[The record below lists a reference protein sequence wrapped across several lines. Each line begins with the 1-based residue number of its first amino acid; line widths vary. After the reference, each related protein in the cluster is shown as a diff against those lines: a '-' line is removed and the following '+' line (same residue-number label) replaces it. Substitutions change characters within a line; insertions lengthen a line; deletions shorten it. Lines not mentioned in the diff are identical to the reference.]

1 MDGHTMKKI
10 ISVFLCVLLILSSC
24 VIAVSADD
32 AYAYDEEYYSKFK
45 GDNLTLYVYNWGE
58 YISDGSDGAMDT
70 IKEFEKLT
78 GIRVE
83 YTTFDTNEGLYSKLQ
98 SGSAYYDIIIP
109 SDYMISRMAENGM
122 LEKLNYANIPN
133 FEKYIDENF
142 KNPDYDANQEYSV
155 PYTWG
160 TVGLVYNSKYIT
172 EEIDSWDVL
181 WDEKYS
187 GKILMFSNSRDAFA
201 IALRR
206 LGYSMNT
213 ENPDELRE
221 AAESLKEQ
229 KDVVQAYVMDQVF
242 DKMTEENAWVAP
254 YYAGDYITMS
264 ETNADLKFVFPKEGF
279 NQFVDS
285 MCIPKGCV
293 NQEAAEMF
301 INFMCEPKVS
311 AENCSYIGYSTP
323 ISAAKNLMDAN
334 VVENEVAYP
343 DSEILANSETFR
355 NLSDE
360 TNKLLDDLW
369 IEVRIGTITTDFW
382 IAVGFLAAGILALC
396 FMVIYR
402 KQKRL
407 LARNAVK

>member
-1 MDGHTMKKI
+1 MKKI
-10 ISVFLCVLLILSSC
+10 ISVFLCVLLILSSL
-24 VIAVSADD
+24 VFGVSADD

-45 GDNLTLYVYNWGE
+45 NDNLTLYVYNWGE
-58 YISDGSDGAMDT
+58 YIADGSDDTMDV
-70 IKEFEKLT
+70 IKEFEELT

-109 SDYMISRMAENGM
+109 SDYMISRMAQNGM

-133 FEKYIDENF
+133 FEKYIDASF
-142 KNPDYDANQEYSV
+142 KNPDYDSAQEYSV

-160 TVGLVYNSKYIT
+160 TVGLIYNTKYIT
-172 EEIDSWDVL
+172 ETVDSWDIL
-181 WDEKYS
+181 WDEQYS

-201 IALRR
+201 IALKR

-213 ENPDELRE
+213 ENPDEIRE
-221 AAESLKEQ
+221 AAELLKEQ
-229 KDVVQAYVMDQVF
+229 KNVVQAYVMDQIF
-242 DKMTEENAWVAP
+242 DKMSEENAWIAP

-264 ETNADLKFVFPKEGF
+264 ETNEDLAFVFPKEGF
-279 NQFVDS
+279 NQFVDA

-311 AENCSYIGYSTP
+311 AENCGYIGYSTP
-323 ISAAKNLMDAN
+323 ISVAKELMDEDI
-334 VVENEVAYP
+334 VSNEVAYP
-343 DSEILANSETFR
+343 SAEILENSETFR
-355 NLSDE
+355 NLSDD

-369 IEVRIGTITTDFW
+369 IEVRIGTITAGFW
-382 IAVGFLAAGILALC
+382 ITVAILAMGVTGLC
-396 FMVIYR
+396 ALSIYR

-407 LARNAVK
+407 RARNAVK

>member
-1 MDGHTMKKI
+1 MKKI
-10 ISVFLCVLLILSSC
+10 ISVFLCVLLILSSL
-24 VIAVSADD
+24 VFGVSADD

-45 GDNLTLYVYNWGE
+45 NDNLTLYVYNWGE
-58 YISDGSDGAMDT
+58 YIADGSDDTMDV
-70 IKEFEKLT
+70 IKEFEELT

-109 SDYMISRMAENGM
+109 SDYMISRMAQNGM

-133 FEKYIDENF
+133 FEKYIDASF
-142 KNPDYDANQEYSV
+142 KNPDYDSAQEYSV

-160 TVGLVYNSKYIT
+160 TVGLIYNTKYIT
-172 EEIDSWDVL
+172 ETVDSWDIL
-181 WDEKYS
+181 WDEQYS

-201 IALRR
+201 IALKR

-213 ENPDELRE
+213 ENPDEIRE
-221 AAESLKEQ
+221 AAELLKEQ
-229 KDVVQAYVMDQVF
+229 KNVVQAYVMDQIF
-242 DKMTEENAWVAP
+242 DKMSEENAWIAP

-264 ETNADLKFVFPKEGF
+264 ETNEDLAFVFPKEGF
-279 NQFVDS
+279 NQFVDA

-301 INFMCEPKVS
+301 INFMCEPRVS
-311 AENCSYIGYSTP
+311 AENCGYIGYSTP
-323 ISAAKNLMDAN
+323 ISAAKELMDEDI
-334 VVENEVAYP
+334 VSNEVAYP
-343 DSEILANSETFR
+343 SAEILENSETFR
-355 NLSDE
+355 NLSDD

-369 IEVRIGTITTDFW
+369 IEVRIGTITAGFW
-382 IAVGFLAAGILALC
+382 ITVAILAMGVTGLC
-396 FMVIYR
+396 ALSIYR

-407 LARNAVK
+407 RARNAVK

>member
-1 MDGHTMKKI
+1 MKKI
-10 ISVFLCVLLILSSC
+10 ISVFLCVLLILSSL
-24 VIAVSADD
+24 VFGVSADD
-32 AYAYDEEYYSKFK
+32 AYAYDEAYYSKFK
-45 GDNLTLYVYNWGE
+45 NDNLTLYVYNWGE
-58 YISDGSDGAMDT
+58 YISDGSDDSMDV
-70 IKEFEKLT
+70 IKEFEELT
-78 GIRVE
+78 GINVE

-109 SDYMISRMAENGM
+109 SDYMISRMAQNGM

-133 FEKYIDENF
+133 FEKYVDSDF

-160 TVGLVYNSKYIT
+160 TVGLIYNTKYVT
-172 EEIDSWDVL
+172 ETVDSWEIL

-201 IALRR
+201 IALKI

-221 AAESLKEQ
+221 ATELLKEQ
-229 KDVVQAYVMDQVF
+229 KDVVQAYVMDQIF
-242 DKMTEENAWVAP
+242 DKMTEENAWIAP
-254 YYAGDYITMS
+254 YYAGDYLTMS
-264 ETNADLKFVFPKEGF
+264 ETNEALAFVFPKEGF
-279 NQFVDS
+279 NQFVDA

-301 INFMCEPKVS
+301 INFMCEPRVS
-311 AENCSYIGYSTP
+311 AENCGYIGYSTP
-323 ISAAKNLMDAN
+323 VSAAKDLMDEET
-334 VVENEVAYP
+334 VSNEIAYP
-343 DSEILANSETFR
+343 SSEVLANSETFR

-369 IEVRIGTITTDFW
+369 IEVRIGTITAGFW
-382 IAVGFLAAGILALC
+382 IAVGFLSLGVISLC
-396 FMVIYR
+396 AMSIYR

-407 LARNAVK
+407 RARNAVK